1 MSQILPPD
9 LEQQSDFPE
18 SFLPLDGHLRWT
30 DDAPSSLQ
38 ERSDWT
44 SQGAAWRQWRKHL
57 SSRRAPRA
65 LLRLWPLGECPLQ
78 WARPAID
85 ESRDDRSPWEL
96 VIESWSKQERLAH
109 YAHERLAA
117 LLDTWLADSAAGGER
132 LACDALAYAYALPQL
147 VEHLAPQAWWALLAR
162 LIDLSTEPRGDEQ
175 HELGAAWQ
183 VMAGELPLT
192 LAYLFPEIEN
202 TQALGDRAGE
212 VLSAG
217 LHELLDE
224 AALPRAGRSGVTPA
238 ALVSDLA
245 HLLASWYRCR
255 KLTPRHMAACWDAS
269 AETRLTA
276 AAQNLFRLSRGNGT
290 LAWSADSPS
299 STHALAWLQRQVESR
314 GDRVTRRMAAAAVSR
329 ARKAASAT
337 DPLTAPAHGE
347 RARMSVLRSS
357 WLPRAP
363 RVFVLDRGA
372 TFQLEL
378 DSGREVLLSGP
389 VETEILWNGVQLA
402 PQGVWNTSCWI
413 SDDDV
418 DYLELELHLSQGV
431 RLERHLLLARTDQ
444 FCFWADSVL
453 GPEASDA
460 PAAIDYRAW
469 LPLAPGVSF
478 QGEEQT
484 REGVLVGRKPRAK
497 VMPLALGEWRRDT
510 RWGELSSDESALVLS
525 QSNPKGQ
532 ALFAPLWFDLRS
544 QRFSKP
550 CTWRQLTVAEERE
563 VVNRDMAV
571 GYRVQLGKRN
581 WLIYRSLFNRMS
593 RTLLGHH
600 LFHEFLAARFTRRG
614 EVEPLIAIERD
625 DV

>member
-30 DDAPSSLQ
+30 DNAPSSLQ
-38 ERSDWT
+38 EQSDW
-44 SQGAAWRQWRKHL
+44 SPEGAAWQQWCKHL
-57 SSRRAPRA
+57 SSRRTPRK
-65 LLRLWPLGECPLQ
+65 LERLWSHGECPLQ
-78 WARPAID
+78 WSRPAIE
-85 ESRDDRSPWEL
+85 ESRDDLSPLEL
-96 VIESWSKQERLAH
+96 VVQSWIKNERWAHHAIERLTAQVN
-109 YAHERLAA
+109 
-117 LLDTWLADSAAGGER
+117 TWLVDSAVGGER
-132 LACDALAYAYALPQL
+132 LAYDALAFAYALPKL
-147 VEHLAPQAWWALLAR
+147 VEQLAPQTWWALLGR

-175 HELGAAWQ
+175 NELGASWQ

-202 TQALGDRAGE
+202 TQELGDRAGE

-217 LHELLDE
+217 INELLDE

-238 ALVSDLA
+238 ALVNDLH

-255 KLTPRHMAACWDAS
+255 TLLPQSPAGCWDES
-269 AETRLTA
+269 TQTRLVA
-276 AAQNLFRLSRGNGT
+276 AAQNLFRLSRDNGT
-290 LAWSADSPS
+290 LAWSDTSASAP
-299 STHALAWLQRQVESR
+299 HALAWLQRQVEAH
-314 GDRVTRRMAAAAVSR
+314 GDRLTRRMAAAAVSSDR
-329 ARKAASAT
+329 PSASSA
-337 DPLTAPAHGE
+337 DPLTAPVHGE
-347 RARMSVLRSS
+347 RSRLSVLRANWS
-357 WLPRAP
+357 PRTP

-372 TFQLEL
+372 TFHLEL

-389 VETEILWNGVQLA
+389 VESEVVWNGEQLA

-431 RLERHLLLARTDQ
+431 RVERHLLLSRTDH
-444 FCFWADSVL
+444 FFFWADAVI
-453 GPEASDA
+453 GPNDA
-460 PAAIDYRAW
+460 APPAQIAYRAW
-469 LPLAPGVSF
+469 LPLAPGVAF
-478 QGEEQT
+478 QGEKQT

-510 RWGELSSDESALVLS
+510 RWGELTSDESALILC
-525 QSNPKGQ
+525 QSNPAGQ

-544 QRFSKP
+544 QRFDKP

-563 VVNRDMAV
+563 VVGRDMAV
-571 GYRVQLGKRN
+571 GYRVQVGKRN
-581 WLIYRSLFNRMS
+581 WLVYRSLFNRMS

-600 LFHEFLAARFTRRG
+600 LFHEFLTARFTRRG
-614 EVEPLIAIERD
+614 VVEPLIAIERD
-625 DV
+625 DA